1 MKIFADRRIKTLF
14 LQILDCV
21 GGFTAAAVLLL
32 WNIPQDAAGWIW
44 LAALCMTAL
53 ILALLL
59 RYFRAEHRTM
69 EQAVQQIEDYL
80 AGSRDARIECDDE
93 GELNRLFH
101 EVNSLAA
108 ILNAHAE
115 NQQRARQFLKD
126 SISDISHQ
134 LKTPLAAL
142 SIYNGILQQEQKDPE
157 VVRQFTALS
166 EQELDRIE
174 TLVQNLL
181 KVTKLDARTILMEKS
196 EQRVAELMQA
206 LGQRFSIQAERQG
219 KRLIFSGGEHVVL
232 FCDAHWIGEALSN
245 LIKNALDHTRTGDF
259 IQIEW
264 CTFASVVQIKVRDTG
279 CGIHPEDLPHIFKR
293 FYRSRFSKDTQGA
306 GLGLALTKSIVE
318 AHGGTIEADSQ
329 PGHGT
334 VFTMNFLIPTKL

>member
-1 MKIFADRRIKTLF
+1 M
-14 LQILDCV
+14 
-21 GGFTAAAVLLL
+21 
-32 WNIPQDAAGWIW
+32 
-44 LAALCMTAL
+44 
-53 ILALLL
+53 
-59 RYFRAEHRTM
+59 
-69 EQAVQQIEDYL
+69 
-80 AGSRDARIECDDE
+80 
-93 GELNRLFH
+93 
-101 EVNSLAA
+101 
-108 ILNAHAE
+108 
-115 NQQRARQFLKD
+115 
-126 SISDISHQ
+126 
-134 LKTPLAAL
+134 
-142 SIYNGILQQEQKDPE
+142 
-157 VVRQFTALS
+157 VRQFTALS

-181 KVTKLDARTILMEKS
+181 KVTKLDAGTVLMEKS

-245 LIKNALDHTRTGDF
+245 LIKNALDHTWTGDF

-318 AHGGTIEADSQ
+318 GTRRNHRSGQSTRSRHSVHHEFSDSYKIVGCMSWSSRVPMVLFFHTKRKRGSEMNLLYVDHVSKTYGQGETAVHALKEACFSV
-329 PGHGT
+329 PKGEFVAIVGESGSARA
-334 VFTMNFLIPTKL
+334 LC